1 MDTKMENQNENQK
14 VNEAPEAKTTPASA
28 APAAE
33 KPVEKP
39 AEAAAAK
46 PAAPKTPAGPAYN
59 LTVSVSP
66 HAHSNESTRSIMLDV
81 IIALLPAL
89 IGACVFFGMRSL
101 MLCAVSCA
109 ACVFF
114 EWAYRKVMKL
124 DCTVGDLSAIVTG
137 LLLAFV
143 CPVTTPYWCII
154 IGDFFA
160 IIIVKQLFGGI
171 GQNFMN
177 PALAGRAFMFSWPV
191 IMSTWVVPGTAVAV
205 FGSNADATTAATAM
219 SYMHNGLLP
228 EGISLTELFI
238 GNAGGC
244 LGETSFL
251 LLLIGG
257 VYLVIRKVITPTIPV
272 AYIAT
277 VAVLTFLFP
286 MGNDNVTWMAYQ
298 LFGGGLALGA
308 IFMATDYVTSPVTKT
323 GQLIYGIAC
332 GLITVFIRYFG
343 SYPEGV
349 SYAIIIMNCCVFLID
364 KIGRPKR
371 FGLVKEA
378 KEGGAK

>member
-1 MDTKMENQNENQK
+1 MENQN
-14 VNEAPEAKTTPASA
+14 VNEAPEAKTAPA

-33 KPVEKP
+33 AP
-39 AEAAAAK
+39 AAK
-46 PAAPKTPAGPAYN
+46 PAAPKPAAKPAAPSYN
-59 LTVSVSP
+59 LTFSVSP

-81 IIALLPAL
+81 LIGLLPAL
-89 IGACVFFGMRSL
+89 IGACVFFGFRSL
-101 MLCAVSCA
+101 MLCAVSAA

-114 EWAYRKVMKL
+114 EWLYRKVMKL

-137 LLLAFV
+137 VLLAYV

-177 PALAGRAFMFSWPV
+177 PALAARAFMFSWPV
-191 IMSTWVVPGTAVAV
+191 IMTTWVVPGTAVAV

-219 SYMHNGLLP
+219 SYMHGGTLP
-228 EGISLTELFI
+228 EGISLMDLFI

-257 VYLVIRKVITPTIPV
+257 IYLVIRKVITPCIPV
-272 AYIAT
+272 AFIAT

-286 MGNDNVTWMAYQ
+286 MGNDRVTWMAYQ

-308 IFMATDYVTSPVTKT
+308 IFMATDYVTSPVTKL
-323 GQLIYGIAC
+323 GQIIYGIAC

-343 SYPEGV
+343 SYAEGV
-349 SYAIIIMNCCVFLID
+349 SYAILIMNACVFLID
-364 KIGRPKR
+364 KLGRPAR
-371 FGLVKEA
+371 FGVVKEA